1 LIFGILF
8 RIETCNQ
15 TSDGNRRNNGK
26 YGRPVAANITAE
38 RRRGTKRLPMNGT
51 HTMAGDP
58 MPPSPRRWRTDA
70 RHAGIVSLAGI
81 GVLVLAC
88 ALLVFVLHTGRYGDM
103 DWNAALEMSLL
114 SAGLTGAVAL
124 CGYAIGLRNL
134 VIRERRL
141 ENDMR
146 RREEE
151 YRTLAL
157 FDELTGLPNRM
168 LLADRVRQA
177 IADGARTGTE
187 FALMVVGLDGLAEV
201 DDSLGRGARDAL
213 LSEAGMRLQCQMRSD
228 DTVARLGGD
237 EFAVLLPGVRGPD
250 GVELVARKLIDTLTA
265 PYLLDAHEV
274 VVSAGVGIALYP
286 ADSVAI
292 DELFR
297 FAGSAM
303 HHARRA
309 GRNNFQFYVAQLTAR
324 SAARLELAAA
334 LHKAVRGGELELYFQ
349 PQIDL
354 RDGSVAGVEALL
366 RWRRP
371 DQGLVPPDEFI
382 PIAEESSVI
391 VEIGEWVLATAC
403 RDIVARNATLDRPIT
418 VSVNVSTRQ
427 FIRHDFAG
435 TVERVL
441 AATGCRPD
449 WVKLEITESVLL
461 EDDEDIARMLDR
473 LHALGLVI
481 SIDDFGT
488 GYSALG
494 YLNRF
499 PVNEIKIDR
508 SFVSDIPQD
517 GAKSELVKAI
527 LSMASALRLQVVA
540 EGVETAAQVAC
551 LKAHGCRFAQ
561 GYLFGA
567 PMPGAA
573 LDDVLHAGRP
583 QLAAT
588 SSVPAIMERLLSDT
602 TSPVR

>member
-1 LIFGILF
+1 MAVQQASADMGSQIV
-8 RIETCNQ
+8 
-15 TSDGNRRNNGK
+15 TSACAGTG
-26 YGRPVAANITAE
+26 
-38 RRRGTKRLPMNGT
+38 RRGDIAP
-51 HTMAGDP
+51 AW
-58 MPPSPRRWRTDA
+58 PRRPYLRKTQLIA
-70 RHAGIVSLAGI
+70 LAGSS
-81 GVLVLAC
+81 VVVLAC
-88 ALLVFVLHTGRYGDM
+88 ALIVFLLHVGRHDGL
-103 DWNAALEMSLL
+103 DWSAALEVSLL
-114 SAGLTGAVAL
+114 SAGLTGTVAL
-124 CGYAIGLRNL
+124 GGHVIGLRNL
-134 VIRERRL
+134 FIRQRRL
-141 ENDMR
+141 EDDLR

-157 FDELTGLPNRM
+157 FDELTGLPNRT

-177 IADGARTGTE
+177 IADGARAGTQ
-187 FALMVVGLDGLAEV
+187 FGFMIVGLEHLDEV
-201 DDSLGRGARDAL
+201 NDSFGHGAGDAL
-213 LSEAGMRLQCQMRSD
+213 LCEAGLRLQCQMRPS

-250 GVELVARKLIDTLTA
+250 DFGLVAHKLIDTLTV
-265 PYLLDAHEV
+265 PYLLGGHEV
-274 VVSAGVGIALYP
+274 IVSACIGIALYP
-286 ADSVAI
+286 DDSVVI

-303 HHARRA
+303 NHARRA
-309 GRNNFQFYVAQLTAR
+309 GLNNFQFYVAQLTAR

-366 RWRRP
+366 RWQRP
-371 DQGLVPPDEFI
+371 GHGFVPPDKFV
-382 PIAEESSVI
+382 PIAEESGLI
-391 VEIGEWVLATAC
+391 VEIGEWVLAAAC
-403 RDIVARNATLDRPIT
+403 RAIVAANATLDRPIA

-427 FIRHDFAG
+427 FIRHDFVA
-435 TVERVL
+435 TVERAL
-441 AATGCRPD
+441 SATCCRPD
-449 WVKLEITESVLL
+449 WLKLEITESLLL
-461 EDDEDIARMLDR
+461 EDDEAIAPMLRR

-499 PVNEIKIDR
+499 PVSQIKIDR

-517 GAKSELVKAI
+517 GDKSELVKAI
-527 LSMASALRLQVVA
+527 LSMAAALRLQVIA
-540 EGVETAAQVAC
+540 EGVETPAQVDY
-551 LKAHGCRFAQ
+551 LKAHGCRFVQ

-573 LDDVLHAGRP
+573 LDVVLRAGPPR
-583 QLAAT
+583 LAAE
-588 SSVPAIMERLLSDT
+588 VPPAIMESPSSAT